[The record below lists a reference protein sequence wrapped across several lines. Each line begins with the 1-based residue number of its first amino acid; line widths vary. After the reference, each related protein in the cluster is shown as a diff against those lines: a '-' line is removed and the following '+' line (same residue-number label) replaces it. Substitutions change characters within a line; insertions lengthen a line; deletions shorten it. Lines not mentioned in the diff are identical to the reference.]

1 MLQWDILRLNFLQ
14 KLNQLKSIFTIFL
27 IFSNFLKLKV
37 DKFKWIYLD
46 KQ

>member
-14 KLNQLKSIFTIFL
+14 LNQLKSIFTIFL
-27 IFSNFLKLKV
+27 LFSNFLKLKV